1 MRKLLKRF
9 GVFGAITLALMG
21 VGVAFAAWTAT
32 GGGSGY
38 TQATTAQAL
47 TTVDVSANT
56 ADQLYPGGDGD
67 VILRI
72 SNPNPYGVDVTSITG
87 SGAILSGIA
96 ACDASNGVTFTNQ
109 SGTWHVNAGSTT
121 DVTLTNAAH
130 MSNASVDACQGATFT
145 VPVSLSGLSNP

>member
-21 VGVAFAAWTAT
+21 VGVAFAACRTAT

-47 TTVDVSANT
+47 TTVDVSADT

-96 ACDASNGVTFTNQ
+96 ACDAATASPSPT
-109 SGTWHVNAGSTT
+109 SPARGTSTR
-121 DVTLTNAAH
+121 ARRP
-130 MSNASVDACQGATFT
+130 M
-145 VPVSLSGLSNP
+145 